1 MNKRWLPTRQQEKN
15 YLTLLILPIQLYW
28 TYEQQQ
34 QHQNWLY
41 IRHTLPAFV
50 YLYLVCVPCFD
61 VEKAIRLL
69 DVFFLFCLLVRF
81 NLYKFLFHFM
91 ILYSFIITVYVLCVD
106 HIQQF
111 IWHSFGMLISLLL
124 KWYDFFSRF
133 FLCVCVFILH
143 LSADSFIPD
152 FVVCCWCCCSS
163 CCCVA
168 IMAVVVILSP

>member
-1 MNKRWLPTRQQEKN
+1 MNKRWLLTRQQKKN

-69 DVFFLFCLLVRF
+69 DVFFFILFARSLQSVQVSVSLYDIVFVHYHCICVMCRPHSTVHMTFVRNANF
-81 NLYKFLFHFM
+81 ASAEMIWFFFSIFFVCVCVHFT
-91 ILYSFIITVYVLCVD
+91 S
-106 HIQQF
+106 
-111 IWHSFGMLISLLL
+111 
-124 KWYDFFSRF
+124 FSRF
-133 FLCVCVFILH
+133 IYSWF
-143 LSADSFIPD
+143 
-152 FVVCCWCCCSS
+152 CCLLL
-163 CCCVA
+163 V
-168 IMAVVVILSP
+168 LL